1 MISDWTNKLCK
12 IVYFVINNY
21 LDIIQVGHFIVVHF
35 SCSSGSNS
43 LLHSPFHLQYIRKV
57 RMTSHRA
64 IIIFL
69 SLSLRMLPAHSIN
82 AQKSLFIQLSSGKP
96 AVPFM
101 QMNAQSEVAETY
113 CRVQARWGL
122 QQTHPGL
129 RAESRQ
135 GVRDPLVRSLVD

>member
-1 MISDWTNKLCK
+1 MIIDWTNKLCK

-69 SLSLRMLPAHSIN
+69 SLSLRMFPAILTN
-82 AQKSLFIQLSSGKP
+82 TQKSLFTQSSSGIP

-101 QMNAQSEVAETY
+101 QINAQSEVG
-113 CRVQARWGL
+113 V
-122 QQTHPGL
+122 THYF
-129 RAESRQ
+129 
-135 GVRDPLVRSLVD
+135 